1 MTALPLG
8 DVRDRLSEVVSE
20 VERTHHRVTIT
31 RHGHA
36 AAVLISPDDLAALEE
51 TIDILT
57 TPGALAAIAEGIADA
72 DTGRFADSEILRA
85 KFQR

>member
-1 MTALPLG
+1 M
-8 DVRDRLSEVVSE
+8 
-20 VERTHHRVTIT
+20 ERTHHRVTIT

-57 TPGALAAIAEGIADA
+57 TPEASAAIAEGIADA
-72 DTGRFADSEILRA
+72 NAGRFADAEAIKA
-85 KFQR
+85 KFR

>member
-8 DVRDRLSEVVSE
+8 AVRDRLSEVVSE

-57 TPGALAAIAEGIADA
+57 TPEASAAIAEGIADA
-72 DTGRFADSEILRA
+72 NAGRFADAEAIKA
-85 KFQR
+85 KFR